1 VDLEQGARRE
11 WRDDLVL
18 LFRGAILHTEPDLK
32 WTDACA
38 EEIRNSNRK
47 GGEAK

>member
-1 VDLEQGARRE
+1 MTVLFKGAT
-11 WRDDLVL
+11 
-18 LFRGAILHTEPDLK
+18 LHTEADLK

-47 GGEAK
+47 GGKAK